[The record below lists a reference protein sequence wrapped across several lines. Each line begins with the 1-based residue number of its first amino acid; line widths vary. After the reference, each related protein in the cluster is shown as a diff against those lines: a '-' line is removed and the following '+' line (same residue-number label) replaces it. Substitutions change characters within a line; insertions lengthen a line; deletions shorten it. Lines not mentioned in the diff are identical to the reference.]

1 MPQFRYREF
10 YCFRRFKDFDYLYTK
25 LCNSHNGVIVPPLPD
40 KGVIGALS
48 DLSTYATSGSMC
60 FFICFFLIMPIVYF
74 PVRDSL

>member
-48 DLSTYATSGSMC
+48 ALFTCATSGSMG
-60 FFICFFLIMPIVYF
+60 FFICFFLIMPIV
-74 PVRDSL
+74 

>member
-48 DLSTYATSGSMC
+48 ALRFYLASGIISGLN
-60 FFICFFLIMPIVYF
+60 FVFLIMPVVLIAGPDAY
-74 PVRDSL
+74 